1 MSFTR
6 SQATRSDMEESYEAR
21 RLGSRDPRFPRGR
34 YLSAT
39 GIARPNTG
47 GQTRAMLMRSRVL
60 GAATGQPVD
69 VLSFDPSRRY
79 DAIRAEL
86 RSQKL
91 LSGGMRLLNIFE
103 HYREAGWGDEAGS
116 VEPLERLDRLETV
129 EVAHPDGSPWQTSYL
144 DPASGEAV
152 MNDFRRSDGSVY
164 LRVAP
169 YRTLSAEALPG
180 TLIMVGPDGRVVGRF
195 DGLTPWYH
203 RWLKDLTVDDDET
216 FLFIDSRFLLPLVVP
231 LEDPTIRSIYVLHN
245 CHVPAPRRWDTPS
258 RPAYRRACE
267 KIEDVDAF
275 VTLTD
280 RQRSDIELRWGRR
293 NNTSVVANPV
303 ERPEEP
309 VPPVPR
315 SPHLVVLVA
324 RLEKQKRIADAIA
337 AMELVVAEIPDARL
351 DIYGS
356 GSRMEEL
363 QELIERRGL
372 SRSVI
377 LRGYDPDA
385 PQALWSG
392 SAFLL
397 TSEFEGYPLV
407 VLESLSRGCP
417 VVSYDVPYGPR
428 EQISDGVDGFLVPD
442 GDTSA
447 AAQRVVSLLS
457 SPELV
462 ERLGTAGR
470 AKARLHEQDAFLAD
484 WASVLRG
491 VVTRAPERTR
501 LTAVDANIDVT
512 SPSWLSRW
520 RRRQSLTLSG
530 QLRITAD
537 TGANPATLQVGL
549 EAVSESTGEVTA
561 LVISAA
567 QELGAG
573 FPAAVGHH
581 GERLVEVR
589 VTAVVDEHRVFAAM
603 PHASRATLRLSVSW
617 QNAYWET
624 LVKTQGAVTEAKAT
638 AAETLT
644 LRRPTRP
651 R

>member
-1 MSFTR
+1 
-6 SQATRSDMEESYEAR
+6 
-21 RLGSRDPRFPRGR
+21 
-34 YLSAT
+34 
-39 GIARPNTG
+39 
-47 GQTRAMLMRSRVL
+47 MLMRSRVL
-60 GAATGQPVD
+60 GAATGRPVD

-86 RSQKL
+86 RNQKL
-91 LSGGMRLLNIFE
+91 LTGGMRLLNIFE

-116 VEPLERLDRLETV
+116 GEPLERLDHWEAV
-129 EVAHPDGSPWQTSYL
+129 QMAHPDGSPWQTSYQ
-144 DPASGEAV
+144 DPVSGEAV
-152 MNDFRRSDGSVY
+152 MNDFRRRDGSVY

-180 TLIMVGPDGRVVGRF
+180 TLTRVGLDGRVVGTF

-216 FLFIDSRFLLPLVVP
+216 FLFVDSRFLLPLIVP
-231 LEDPTIRSIYVLHN
+231 LEDPTIRAIYVLHN

-258 RPAYRRACE
+258 RPAYRGACA

-280 RQRSDIELRWGRR
+280 RQRADIELRWGRR
-293 NNTSVVANPV
+293 NNTAVVANPV
-303 ERPEEP
+303 ERPNEP
-309 VPPVPR
+309 VPSVPR
-315 SPHLVVLVA
+315 SPHRVVLIA
-324 RLEKQKRIADAIA
+324 RLEKQKRIADAITT
-337 AMELVVAEIPDARL
+337 MELVVAEIPDARL

-372 SRSVI
+372 SRSVS
-377 LRGYDPDA
+377 LCGYDPDA
-385 PQALWSG
+385 PRALWSA

-407 VLESLSRGCP
+407 VMESMSRGCP

-428 EQISDGVDGFLVPD
+428 EQISDGVDGFLVSD
-442 GDTSA
+442 GDTA
-447 AAQRVVSLLS
+447 AAAERVVSLLS

-484 WASVLRG
+484 WASVLQG

-501 LTAVDANIDVT
+501 LTGVDANIDVT
-512 SPSWLSRW
+512 VPSWWGRW
-520 RRRQSLTLSG
+520 RKLRSLTLSG
-530 QLRITAD
+530 RLCITAE
-537 TGANPATLQVGL
+537 TGADPATLRVGL
-549 EAVSESTGEVTA
+549 EALSESTGDVTA

-567 QELGAG
+567 QQPGAG
-573 FPAAVGHH
+573 SPTTVGPI
-581 GERLVEVR
+581 GERMVDVD
-589 VTAVVDEHRVFAAM
+589 VTAVVDVRRVFAEM

-617 QNAYWET
+617 ENAYWET
-624 LVKTQGAVTEAKAT
+624 LLT
-638 AAETLT
+638 AEGV
-644 LRRPTRP
+644 LRRVSASAQ
-651 R
+651 